1 MSKLQQHVAIDVI
14 LDQAAIGCAVVVVDA
29 VAADVAIDHA
39 DSNCFVGQ
47 RIDLKWDIEID
58 LEVSTKASRAYDD
71 RGRIETKCSDIYLL
85 PLE

>member
-1 MSKLQQHVAIDVI
+1 MAIDVI
-14 LDQAAIGCAVVVVDA
+14 QDQAAIGCAVVVDA
-29 VAADVAIDHA
+29 VAADVVIDHA